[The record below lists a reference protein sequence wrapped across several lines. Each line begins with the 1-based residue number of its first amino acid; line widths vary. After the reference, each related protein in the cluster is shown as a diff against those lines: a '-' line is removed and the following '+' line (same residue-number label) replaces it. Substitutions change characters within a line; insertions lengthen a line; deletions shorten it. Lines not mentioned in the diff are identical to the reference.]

1 MIIDKRF
8 NQKYKQTNMK
18 AVVFYEHATDKTMD
32 EFMAVFP
39 RHEAFEAE
47 FLKSGKV
54 LGTGAFANPAVGAMA
69 IFINKEAAEEF
80 VNGDPFVQEGLIA
93 NVSIREWDDEL
104 A

>member
-1 MIIDKRF
+1 
-8 NQKYKQTNMK
+8 MK
-18 AVVFYEHATDKTMD
+18 AVVFYEHNTDKTMD
-32 EFMAVFP
+32 EFMEVFP
-39 RHEAFEAE
+39 RHETFEAE

-54 LGTGAFANPAVGAMA
+54 LGTGAFANEGEGAMA

-93 NVSIREWDDEL
+93 KVTIREWNDEL

>member
-1 MIIDKRF
+1 
-8 NQKYKQTNMK
+8 MK
-18 AVVFYEHATDKTMD
+18 AVVFYEHNTEKTMD

-39 RHEAFEAE
+39 RHEAFETE

-54 LGTGAFANPAVGAMA
+54 LGTGAFANQGEGAMA
-69 IFINKEAAEEF
+69 IFINKGAAEEF

-93 NVSIREWDDEL
+93 KVTIREWNDEL

>member
-1 MIIDKRF
+1 
-8 NQKYKQTNMK
+8 MK
-18 AVVFYEHATDKTMD
+18 AVVFYEHNTDKTMD

-39 RHEAFEAE
+39 RHETFEAE

-54 LGTGAFANPAVGAMA
+54 LGTGAFAKEGEGAMA

-93 NVSIREWDDEL
+93 KVTIREWNDEL

>member
-1 MIIDKRF
+1 
-8 NQKYKQTNMK
+8 MK
-18 AVVFYEHATDKTMD
+18 AVVFYEHKAEKSME

-54 LGTGAFANPAVGAMA
+54 LGTGAFANPGEGAMA
-69 IFINKEAAEEF
+69 IFVDKKAAEDF

-93 NVSIREWDDEL
+93 KVTIREWNDEL

>member
-1 MIIDKRF
+1 
-8 NQKYKQTNMK
+8 MK
-18 AVVFYEHATDKTMD
+18 AVLLYEHATDKTME

-39 RHEAFEAE
+39 KHEAFEAG

-54 LGTGAFANPAVGAMA
+54 LGTGAFANPGEGAMA

-93 NVSIREWDDEL
+93 KATIKEWDDEL
-104 A
+104 AK

>member
-1 MIIDKRF
+1 
-8 NQKYKQTNMK
+8 MK
-18 AVVFYEHATDKTMD
+18 AVLLYEHATDKTME

-39 RHEAFEAE
+39 KHEAFEAE

-54 LGTGAFANPAVGAMA
+54 LGTGAFANPGEGAMA

-93 NVSIREWDDEL
+93 KATIKEWNDEL
-104 A
+104 AK